1 MIHLGIK
8 ELLRNISRMKSI
20 AYIDSEEEESD
31 DSYDIIDELLTDDEE
46 LIAIRDK
53 VKEARNMN
61 KKKDDDV

>member
-1 MIHLGIK
+1 
-8 ELLRNISRMKSI
+8 MKSI